1 MMRLLFSPR
10 SAAQALVSIAKQ
22 WQLWHPLTASTRARK
37 VPPPRGAIA
46 QLGERL
52 HGMQEVGGSIPPSST
67 TSRKLIANMQEN
79 YLDLTKNELQQS
91 ILRPKALASIR
102 HWSSHQAAGHFD
114 RIHHPNIWGFTEV
127 GLEILACD
135 TH

>member
-1 MMRLLFSPR
+1 MCGLGCPAKS
-10 SAAQALVSIAKQ
+10 LVSWEKEPVLQ
-22 WQLWHPLTASTRARK
+22 GFLTAPACVRK
-37 VPPPRGAIA
+37 VRGSGAIA